1 VPADHDLAG
10 RAQRYAAAA
19 FAFYEGFPFSS
30 KGWHAA
36 DRFYR
41 ASSSATSNYCAAKSG
56 RSTAEFIAKLGTVVE
71 EIDEAVRWLEHMR
84 DARIAIDLE
93 LLSEAEQL
101 RKIWG
106 ASLGTARR
114 NEKARQQSLKDERA
128 IRQRQ
133 SKPKPRRYPDPT

>member
-1 VPADHDLAG
+1 
-10 RAQRYAAAA
+10 
-19 FAFYEGFPFSS
+19 
-30 KGWHAA
+30 
-36 DRFYR
+36 
-41 ASSSATSNYCAAKSG
+41 
-56 RSTAEFIAKLGTVVE
+56 
-71 EIDEAVRWLEHMR
+71 MR

-114 NEKARQQSLKDERA
+114 NEKARQQRIKDERA
-128 IRQRQ
+128 IRRRQ